1 MVYKNFIIRSLSSL
15 LFFFIYIIIVL
26 INFNLVFYLILFI
39 YFFVFIEIYF
49 NFKKFK
55 LLPIIYLIISLFFSL
70 IVDFDHRYILYFNL
84 FIFAII
90 TFDVFS
96 YIIGQLFGK
105 NQLTLISPNKTVEG
119 LIGGIIFGFTFC
131 TIFTYY
137 FIENLNTKIIIF
149 IIFTILFAFL
159 GDIIESYF
167 KRKNNLKNSSKL
179 IPGHGGFFDRF
190 DSFVFSIIFY
200 SIFINYIV

>member
-15 LFFFIYIIIVL
+15 LFFFIYIIIVF

-39 YFFVFIEIYF
+39 YFLFFFEIYF

-55 LLPIIYLIISLFFSL
+55 LLPFIYLIISLFFSL
-70 IVDFDHRYILYFNL
+70 KVDFDYRYILYFNL
-84 FIFAII
+84 FIIAII

-96 YIIGQLFGK
+96 YVIGQLFGK
-105 NQLTLISPNKTVEG
+105 IQLTLISPNKTVEG
-119 LIGGIIFGFTFC
+119 LIGGITFGFSFC
-131 TIFTYY
+131 IIFTFY
-137 FIENLNTKIIIF
+137 FIENLNAKIIIF

-190 DSFVFSIIFY
+190 DSFLFSIIFY

>member
-1 MVYKNFIIRSLSSL
+1 MVYKNFILRSLSSL
-15 LFFFIYIIIVL
+15 LFFFIYLIIVF

-39 YFFVFIEIYF
+39 YFVIFIEIYF

-55 LLPIIYLIISLFFSL
+55 LLPFIYLIISLFFAL
-70 IVDFDHRYILYFNL
+70 IVDFDNRYIIYFNL

-90 TFDVFS
+90 IFDVFS

-105 NQLTLISPNKTVEG
+105 NQLILISPNKTVEG
-119 LIGGIIFGFTFC
+119 LIGGILFGFSFC
-131 TIFTYY
+131 IIFAYY
-137 FIENLNTKIIIF
+137 FIENLNSKIIIF
-149 IIFTILFAFL
+149 IIFTIIFAFL
-159 GDIIESYF
+159 GDITESYF

-190 DSFVFSIIFY
+190 DSFLFSIIFY